1 MMTNSQ
7 ESFTSLSSFL
17 PPAFSFLNFS
27 CTFWI
32 STQEQVSASQAQPGK
47 HWVAEAQPQVQVLS
61 DQVRPWCKI
70 YFQVFIL
77 ESTNNLLETAS
88 LCVNI
93 HALALAQLTL
103 EPWIFPGEAK
113 R

>member
-1 MMTNSQ
+1 MEGTNSTRPAFLSSFLACRSLMVSTTTRMSSTPSKERRPVMMTNSQ

-61 DQVRPWCKI
+61 DQVRP
-70 YFQVFIL
+70 
-77 ESTNNLLETAS
+77 
-88 LCVNI
+88 
-93 HALALAQLTL
+93 
-103 EPWIFPGEAK
+103 
-113 R
+113 